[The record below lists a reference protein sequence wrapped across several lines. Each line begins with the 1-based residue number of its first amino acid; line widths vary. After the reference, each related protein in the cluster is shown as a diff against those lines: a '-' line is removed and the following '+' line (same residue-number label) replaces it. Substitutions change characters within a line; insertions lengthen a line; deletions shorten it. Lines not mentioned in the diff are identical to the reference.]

1 VKFVIPGYERASFG
15 SVRVVALASCLGSIR
30 TIVEQQSLHEF
41 AGLQADA
48 RVFQGRGLTYGVGLP
63 GCGRVVVR
71 HAHRGGV
78 PRRFASDLFLFRL
91 RPLRELIASFRLR
104 SLGVPTPEFVAYV
117 TYIARPFF
125 RYDVAT
131 REVEDAADLAA
142 WLSRTPDP
150 DSRRALIHSAAV
162 LVDRLAEAGAHH
174 SDLNAK
180 NILLVRN
187 DSGFDALVIDV
198 DRVRF
203 HVARSPMV
211 MEANLQRLDRSLRK
225 LRDRGLGVS
234 EGELLELRRAAR
246 QLYAGAS
253 GAGQQPL
260 ASA

>member
-1 VKFVIPGYERASFG
+1 MRFAIPGYERANVG
-15 SVRVVALASCLGSIR
+15 SVRVVALASCMSSIR
-30 TIVEQQSLHEF
+30 TIVEQQSLHKF

-48 RVFQGRGLTYGVGLP
+48 RIFQGRGLTYGVLVP

-78 PRRFASDLFLFRL
+78 PRHFASDLFLFRL

-104 SLGVPTPEFVAYV
+104 ALGVPTPEFIAYV
-117 TYIARPFF
+117 TYSARPFF

-142 WLSRTPDP
+142 WLSRTTAA

-162 LVDRLAEAGAHH
+162 LVDKLAEAGAHH

-180 NILLVRN
+180 NILLVPN
-187 DSGFDALVIDV
+187 GSGFNALVIDV

-203 HVARSPMV
+203 HVPRSPMV
-211 MEANLQRLDRSLRK
+211 MDANLQRLDRSLRK
-225 LRDRGLGVS
+225 LRENGLSIS
-234 EGELLELRRAAR
+234 ETELSDLGRQARKLFVNGAAGGSRA
-246 QLYAGAS
+246 
-253 GAGQQPL
+253 L
-260 ASA
+260 APE

>member
-1 VKFVIPGYERASFG
+1 MKVVIPGYERATFG
-15 SVRVVALASCLGSIR
+15 SVRVVALASCLSGIR
-30 TIVEQQSLHEF
+30 TIVEQQSLHKF

-48 RVFQGRGLTYGVGLP
+48 RIFQGRGLTYGVGLP

-78 PRRFASDLFLFRL
+78 PRRLASDLFLFRL

-104 SLGVPTPEFVAYV
+104 ALGVPTPEFIAYV
-117 TYIARPFF
+117 TYAARPFF

-142 WLSRTPDP
+142 WLSRTTER
-150 DSRRALIHSAAV
+150 DSRKELIHSAAV
-162 LVDRLAEAGAHH
+162 LVDKLAEAGAHH

-180 NILLVRN
+180 NILLVRS
-187 DSGFDALVIDV
+187 DGGFDALVIDV

-203 HVARSPMV
+203 HVSRSPMV
-211 MEANLQRLDRSLRK
+211 MDANLQRLDRSLRK
-225 LRDRGLGVS
+225 LREGGLSVS
-234 EGELLELRRAAR
+234 EAELVDLRRQAKE
-246 QLYAGAS
+246 LHAGAS
-253 GAGQQPL
+253 DRDPKPL